1 MKSYSWPQSCG
12 IRSNLLRIGKF
23 AILTSPPKSGR
34 AGFREVGLFST
45 QVNDA
50 REIGQNGQSGRNQC
64 VTMTSRWAITLVA
77 DLSSFMCV
85 LRPCR
90 GRTFTGDGLRG
101 HPCGRSRSLTPRAV
115 CNSVCWS
122 YKEWTVKE
130 DHIYFRWVQPTPTLT
145 LLQFFVPVFSK
156 GLQKMKTVCSS
167 LLH

>member
-1 MKSYSWPQSCG
+1 MEPYSWPQSCG
-12 IRSNLLRIGKF
+12 IWSNLLRIGKF
-23 AILTSPPKSGR
+23 AILTSPPKSER
-34 AGFREVGLFST
+34 AGFREIGLFST

-50 REIGQNGQSGRNQC
+50 REIGQSGRNQC
-64 VTMTSRWAITLVA
+64 MTMASRWAITLVA

-130 DHIYFRWVQPTPTLT
+130 DHIYFRWVQPTRTLT
-145 LLQFFVPVFSK
+145 LLQFLVCF
-156 GLQKMKTVCSS
+156 QKSYKIMKTVCSS
-167 LLH
+167 LVH